1 MFNLLLSAR
10 IDGKL
15 LLVVLL
21 DNLQNLLRLRCFQ
34 RSQLRLHGIDGF
46 DALFFRFLGGVG
58 WMRRGVCGG
67 LDVVV
72 VVVVVVRAGGLL
84 IDSRRGGKG
93 G

>member
-1 MFNLLLSAR
+1 
-10 IDGKL
+10 
-15 LLVVLL
+15 
-21 DNLQNLLRLRCFQ
+21 
-34 RSQLRLHGIDGF
+34 LHGIDGF

-67 LDVVV
+67 LDVFVV